1 MLPNMYLLG
10 MLVASKHVQRV
21 ELTDAMGTGDGVY
34 CEIPFYFNYGWEGNL
49 QQGIKLGQQ
58 LKRLKNRH

>member
-1 MLPNMYLLG
+1 
-10 MLVASKHVQRV
+10 
-21 ELTDAMGTGDGVY
+21 MGTGDGVY